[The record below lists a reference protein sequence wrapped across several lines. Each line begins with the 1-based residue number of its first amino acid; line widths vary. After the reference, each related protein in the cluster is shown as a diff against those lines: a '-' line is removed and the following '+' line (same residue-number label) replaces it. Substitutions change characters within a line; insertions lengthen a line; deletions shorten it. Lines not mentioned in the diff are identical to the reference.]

1 MEPTVTADKLPRGSA
16 LPSAGKPAPLMPVH
30 AATAYSP
37 LRRLTRQRWFIAL
50 RSFAVFTGLWW
61 LFSAWND
68 NPLQLP
74 SPLAVFEAVWEL
86 AASGELFEHAGIS
99 TRSEEHTSELQSP
112 C

>member
-16 LPSAGKPAPLMPVH
+16 LPAAVKPAPLMPVQ
-30 AATAYSP
+30 AAAAYGP
-37 LRRLTRQRWFIAL
+37 MRRLTRQRWFIAL

-74 SPLAVFEAVWEL
+74 TPLADRK
-86 AASGELFEHAGIS
+86 S
-99 TRSEEHTSELQSP
+99 TRLNSSHG
-112 C
+112 